1 MRQPNNSDLC
11 IHERR
16 TTVEHLEILELTCGL
31 GWGGHGHWG
40 GGGATAR
47 GCGGGCVGL
56 GGAGSAAQG
65 EAPMMGAGH
74 GGVSARGVVR
84 WGSGSGSPQS
94 WFLVVVVVRKTRNG
108 D

>member
-47 GCGGGCVGL
+47 GCGGGCVGR
-56 GGAGSAAQG
+56 GGAGSAARG
-65 EAPMMGAGH
+65 EAPMGAGR
-74 GGVSARGVVR
+74 GGVSAGVSYVGAAAAAAHR
-84 WGSGSGSPQS
+84 AGS
-94 WFLVVVVVRKTRNG
+94 WLL
-108 D
+108 